1 MRLIDGNAFLKALGI
16 ASAILVA
23 VIVMLFGIDD
33 FLSRIMGLSGGL
45 LQTWSDIVSNLIF
58 LFVLVVCVLYAAFI
72 NRRTE

>member
-33 FLSRIMGLSGGL
+33 FLSRIMGLSGGT
-45 LQTWSDIVSNLIF
+45 LQTWSDITSNLIF